1 MGKSRI
7 NNAKVLKNYLV
18 GLSTENKKKAND
30 IINLYK
36 DNIVG
41 NYKTAENMILKLS
54 SRGKGQEKVNEKL
67 TKLKK
72 VNIISSI
79 VRRGVKDPKSSTF
92 IYLNTDVR
100 VFTEIFQNKGSKTH
114 QDIYD
119 TVLEEIKKML
129 KNKIYEIKC
138 CYQF

>member
-1 MGKSRI
+1 MGKSRV
-7 NNAKVLKNYLV
+7 NKAKELSTYLV

-36 DNIVG
+36 DDILS
-41 NYKTAENMILKLS
+41 NYRTAENMILKLS
-54 SRGKGQEKVNEKL
+54 SRGKGQAKVNDKI

-79 VRRGVKDPKSSTF
+79 VRRGVKDPKSSTYL
-92 IYLNTDVR
+92 YLNTDQN
-100 VFTEIFQNKGSKTH
+100 VFKELYINKADTTR

-119 TVLEEIKKML
+119 TVLKETKTML
-129 KNKIYEIKC
+129 KKKN
-138 CYQF
+138 Q